1 MHRSRGF
8 TLIEIVVVLLIFG
21 IVLAMAAA
29 ITRGVVASQK
39 RSLTATRMATV
50 DAALVQFVM
59 QQRRLPCP
67 ADGTRPSSDANA
79 GIEGARNA
87 ANGCAGTQAKGVV
100 PWRALALTEAEATDG
115 WERRLTYR
123 VEPLLGA
130 DNGMDMSLCDPAG
143 MEAVQA
149 NGHACNAACTSAA
162 LASCTPPLYFLSGTA
177 TAKGLTVKNLA
188 GVTVMNPALAT
199 TPPNTGAAYV
209 VISAGETGGGAYT
222 NNGAL
227 APTGSGGDGD
237 EEKKNYADLPLA
249 AYYVD
254 DVTTAAPHFDD
265 AVSRPSILSVASK
278 AGIAP
283 RSH

>member
-1 MHRSRGF
+1 MRHARGF
-8 TLIEIVVVLLIFG
+8 TLVEIVVVLLIMG

-67 ADGTRPSSDANA
+67 ADGTKPSSDANA
-79 GIEGARNA
+79 GIEGPRGA
-87 ANGCAGTQAKGVV
+87 AGCTGTQATGVV

-123 VEPLLGA
+123 VDATLGA
-130 DNGMDMSLCDPAG
+130 DNGMDMTACDPAG
-143 MEAVQA
+143 TEAVQA
-149 NGHACNAACTSAA
+149 NGHACNAACTSTA
-162 LASCTPPLYFLSGTA
+162 LASCTPPLHFLSGTA
-177 TAKGLTVKNLA
+177 TAKGLTVRNLA
-188 GVTVMNPALAT
+188 GVVVMNPALS
-199 TPPNTGAAYV
+199 PGPNTGAAYV

-254 DVTTAAPHFDD
+254 DGNTATPHFDD
-265 AVSRPSILSVASK
+265 AVLRPSILSVAAK
-278 AGIAP
+278 AGVAP